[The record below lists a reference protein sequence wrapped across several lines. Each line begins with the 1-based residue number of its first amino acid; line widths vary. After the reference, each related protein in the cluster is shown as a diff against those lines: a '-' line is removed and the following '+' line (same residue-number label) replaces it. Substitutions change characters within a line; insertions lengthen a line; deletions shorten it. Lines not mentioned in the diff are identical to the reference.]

1 MLVAGCFTVL
11 VTLVVML
18 ISPLSPTISQYAA
31 MIVSQ
36 SFSIQYLLFS
46 GLDVINMSE
55 GEMPGIERLLEYGR
69 LERENSTLAND
80 KVSEGEKT
88 IDEKGLVIKNL
99 KMRYR
104 PELQL
109 TLKGA
114 NLAIKPAEHI
124 GVIGRTGSGK
134 SSLTLSLYQLYQ
146 VLEGSRVYL
155 DGQLISHL
163 DLKELRSKFSIIPQE
178 PYLFSGTLRQ
188 NLC

>member
-1 MLVAGCFTVL
+1 MGDDEK
-11 VTLVVML
+11 VT
-18 ISPLSPTISQYAA
+18 
-31 MIVSQ
+31 
-36 SFSIQYLLFS
+36 
-46 GLDVINMSE
+46 
-55 GEMPGIERLLEYGR
+55 
-69 LERENSTLAND
+69 
-80 KVSEGEKT
+80 
-88 IDEKGLVIKNL
+88 DEKGLVIKNL

-114 NLAIKPAEHI
+114 NLTIKPSEHI

-155 DGQLISHL
+155 GGELISHL

-188 NLC
+188 NLCQYTRN

>member
-1 MLVAGCFTVL
+1 
-11 VTLVVML
+11 
-18 ISPLSPTISQYAA
+18 

-88 IDEKGLVIKNL
+88 LDEKGLVIKNL
-99 KMRYR
+99 RMRYR